1 MVKNGELQPW
11 QRLDSPYV
19 YQHIHTLAHKARHS
33 SENLRIVNET
43 ASRLWGLQ
51 CDITRR
57 ELEQEI
63 EQLLIANHISRNT
76 SVEVTLKLYSTAD
89 YTLEVGESSIYS
101 GYVVRSLRPEASLIA
116 TSAPLT
122 DYPTSAMVATRAMIK
137 EMASARDLHHLI
149 MATPDGKIIADAAE
163 PLFIVKGHK
172 VTLPVVA
179 MPSVEQSLIERA
191 SISLGFEVEQK
202 QLTVEMLQDAEE
214 VAIASWQGITAI
226 NHIDSKP
233 YMSIIAERIVAQME
247 HREKKQ

>member
-1 MVKNGELQPW
+1 
-11 QRLDSPYV
+11 
-19 YQHIHTLAHKARHS
+19 
-33 SENLRIVNET
+33 
-43 ASRLWGLQ
+43 
-51 CDITRR
+51 
-57 ELEQEI
+57 
-63 EQLLIANHISRNT
+63 
-76 SVEVTLKLYSTAD
+76 
-89 YTLEVGESSIYS
+89 
-101 GYVVRSLRPEASLIA
+101 
-116 TSAPLT
+116 
-122 DYPTSAMVATRAMIK
+122 
-137 EMASARDLHHLI
+137 MAAARDLHHLI

-179 MPSVEQSLIERA
+179 MPSVEQTLIERA